1 MEHKLQQLKQ
11 QLRQFVT
18 SNFYVAD
25 PAALDDRAS
34 LLEHGIIDSTGVLEV
49 IAFIEQTFDIAVDDG
64 EMLPE
69 NLDSIERIAAFVSRK
84 QAEIPA

>member
-1 MEHKLQQLKQ
+1 MDLKQ
-11 QLRQFVT
+11 QLREFVT

-25 PAALDDRAS
+25 PAALADDAS

-49 IAFIEQTFDIAVDDG
+49 IAFLEEKFSIAVDDS

-69 NLDSIERIAAFVSRK
+69 NLDTIERIAAFVGRK
-84 QAEIPA
+84 QQAPLAQAA